1 MMSSIDEAL
10 AGFEPITLGG
20 ANDVAELQT
29 RVDRKYLVDE
39 VTLLGLLDALAPAVR
54 VLEIDG
60 ERSCEYSSTYF
71 DTADFALY
79 RAAVQG
85 RRQRY
90 KVRSRTYGA
99 TGPCFLEV
107 KSKGRRGANIKSRIR
122 YCSGDHDTITAD
134 GHDFVAGVTGGHD
147 LAAALLPVL
156 TTEYRRSTLIDP
168 NDRTRLTFDRRL
180 RCTDENGDVA
190 SLDAIVV
197 ETKSTRAP
205 SAADRWLWQHH
216 VRPAKISKYC
226 TGLAAIRPDLPANK
240 WHRVIDRHWEAPSHS
255 AAAELRPTRQLVAAG
270 RSSRRGI
277 GDGPN
282 SRRSSSRPPD
292 RRRRRSSAP
301 GRR

>member
-29 RVDRKYLVDE
+29 RIDRKYVVDE
-39 VTLLGLLDALAPAVR
+39 ATLLGLLDAMAPAVR

-60 ERSCEYSSTYF
+60 QRSCEYSSTYF
-71 DTADFALY
+71 DTEDFTLY

-122 YCSGDHDTITAD
+122 YCRGDHAAITAD

-180 RCTDENGDVA
+180 RCIDESGGEA

-216 VRPAKISKYC
+216 VRPTPISKYC

-240 WHRVIDRHWEAPSHS
+240 WRRVIDRHWQ
-255 AAAELRPTRQLVAAG
+255 TRTRANLA
-270 RSSRRGI
+270 RTL
-277 GDGPN
+277 P
-282 SRRSSSRPPD
+282 
-292 RRRRRSSAP
+292 
-301 GRR
+301 